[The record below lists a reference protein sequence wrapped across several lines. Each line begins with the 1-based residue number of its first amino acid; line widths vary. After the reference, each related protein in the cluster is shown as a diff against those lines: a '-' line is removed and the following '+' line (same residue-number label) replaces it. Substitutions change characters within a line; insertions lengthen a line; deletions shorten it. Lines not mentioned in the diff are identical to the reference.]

1 MYKTLG
7 KSSLKKVWC
16 MLIFIFPPGLL
27 YTHLIESIL
36 CTAYY
41 IPLQQSGIV
50 AGNTVRAQ
58 ILPAPLPSLG
68 SQMTSILKPQVNS
81 LNKPNLESFTKILS
95 DNSETVA
102 YKHSCVPDSKS
113 ISSVKDFV

>member
-1 MYKTLG
+1 MRK
-7 KSSLKKVWC
+7 
-16 MLIFIFPPGLL
+16 IFPQESLVRADFHLPTRVIIYTSNRIYPLNSLL
-27 YTHLIESIL
+27 
-36 CTAYY
+36 CA
-41 IPLQQSGIV
+41 PPQQSGIV

-58 ILPAPLPSLG
+58 ILPALLPSLG
-68 SQMTSILKPQVNS
+68 SQMTSILKLQVNS